1 MKMNVAEQISTMD
14 LSNLTDDQ
22 LAVVNQLAVAAA
34 YRFDF
39 LASQARESEEN
50 LTKGWESLR
59 AAIVSEQI
67 AAVAK
72 GWECTILRDRMEKEI
87 KNRAAA

>member
-50 LTKGWESLR
+50 LTKGW
-59 AAIVSEQI
+59 
-67 AAVAK
+67 
-72 GWECTILRDRMEKEI
+72 
-87 KNRAAA
+87 